1 MSSHDDT
8 QPQEETPPQEE
19 TMALFDRTSQ
29 YGPSLTEPK
38 HFQKLREIADKA
50 AAKAAKQAAD
60 KLSDDDDS

>member
-1 MSSHDDT
+1 
-8 QPQEETPPQEE
+8 
-19 TMALFDRTSQ
+19 MALFDRTSQ